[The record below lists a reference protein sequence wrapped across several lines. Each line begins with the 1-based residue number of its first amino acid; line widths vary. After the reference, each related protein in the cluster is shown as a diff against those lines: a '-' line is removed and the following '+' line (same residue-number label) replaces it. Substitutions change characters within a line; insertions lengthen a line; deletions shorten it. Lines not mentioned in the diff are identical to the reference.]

1 MADNEVL
8 SAAQLAAAFAAA
20 ERWLAL
26 NRDAI
31 NAINV
36 YPVPDGDTGTN
47 MLLTLRAA
55 LSAGETV
62 GTEAGIGLRAE
73 RVARGALLGARG
85 NSGVILSQM
94 IRGGAEA
101 LAGLSEATPA
111 DLARALE
118 HAADVAYDA
127 VSTPVEGT
135 MLTVLRAA
143 ARAVIAEAPATIV
156 GVLTIAEQA
165 AQEALA
171 RTPQQLPR
179 LREAGVVDAGGLGV
193 VTILAGLRMGAAGQ
207 ELPTEGLA
215 PTAAPDIEA
224 MEHSGYGYCTEYV
237 LQAPRL
243 DRQALTSRLEEIGGD
258 SILVV
263 GDLST
268 LHVHVH
274 VVDPG
279 PALSAGAALGSLH
292 QVKVDNMQAQHEE
305 WAAIATEDL
314 PVEVQPGL
322 GLVAVARGAG
332 IAAAFRGLGAVVTMP
347 PEDARPSSGEL
358 LEATR
363 RTGRERVLLLPNDS
377 DAFMAAEQAARES
390 DGVVVVIPSRSVAQ
404 GLSAAMAFNSLDS
417 IEQASAA
424 MAAAMGGV
432 RCVQVT
438 RAARATHVD
447 GHTIEEGQA
456 IALVDGRVVAG
467 DDLLDEAFIAGL
479 AAAMR
484 EMPAELVTVYLGSS
498 APIGADEMIGE
509 RIRASFPG
517 VTIEVVD
524 GGQPHYPYIAGVE

>member
-1 MADNEVL
+1 MADDKVL
-8 SAAQLAAAFAAA
+8 SAAALRAAFATA

-47 MLLTLRAA
+47 MLLTLRAG
-55 LSAGETV
+55 LGAGEA
-62 GTEAGIGLRAE
+62 AGADAGVGLRAE

-101 LAGLSEATPA
+101 LAGLTDATAA
-111 DLARALE
+111 DLARAID
-118 HAADVAYDA
+118 HAANAAYEA
-127 VSTPVEGT
+127 VSAPVEGT

-143 ARAVIAEAPATIV
+143 ARAVIAEAPDTV
-156 GVLTIAEQA
+156 LGVLMVAEQA

-193 VTILAGLRMGAAGQ
+193 VTILAGLRMAAAGE
-207 ELPTEGLA
+207 ELPAVGLA
-215 PTAAPDIEA
+215 PTATPDIEA

-243 DRQALTSRLEEIGGD
+243 DRQTLIRQLEEVGGE

-274 VVDPG
+274 VLDPG

-292 QVKVDNMQAQHEE
+292 QVKIDNMQAQHEE
-305 WAAIATEDL
+305 WAAIRAEDA
-314 PVEVQPGL
+314 PIEVQAGL

-332 IAAAFRGLGAVVTMP
+332 IAAAFRGLGAVVALP
-347 PEDARPSSGEL
+347 PDDARPSSGEL
-358 LEATR
+358 LEAVR
-363 RTGRERVLLLPNDS
+363 RTGREHVLLLPNDS
-377 DAFMAAEQAARES
+377 DGFMAAEQAARES
-390 DGVVVVIPSRSVAQ
+390 GGVVVVIPSRSVAQ
-404 GLSAAMAFNSLDS
+404 GLSAAVAFNSLDS
-417 IEQASAA
+417 IDQAQAA
-424 MAAAMGGV
+424 MTAAMGGV
-432 RCVQVT
+432 RCVEAT
-438 RAARATHVD
+438 RAARATHID
-447 GHTIEEGQA
+447 GRTIEEGQA
-456 IALVDGRVVAG
+456 IALVDGRIVAG
-467 DDLLDEAFIAGL
+467 DDLLDDAFIAGL
-479 AAAMR
+479 AIAVG
-484 EMPAELVTVYLGSS
+484 EMPAELITVYLGSS
-498 APIGADEMIGE
+498 APIGAEEVIGD
-509 RIRASFPG
+509 RIQAAFPD
-517 VTIEVVD
+517 VTVEIID